1 MGAVLQT
8 RTRNPRL
15 FCTTALAEDLPICL
29 WAEDKLLPILVT
41 PPHVD
46 QEQPVHP
53 TVMETRSVVAS
64 QVSPQTLIP
73 SPDVKLNALSI
84 LIVEWDFSAD
94 PADVSRSQ
102 TPANQTPVVQG
113 QDVQSITQVML
124 SANARLVSSQN
135 LTQLLAAALSASETQ
150 TASADLFAKIK
161 DA

>member
-1 MGAVLQT
+1 M
-8 RTRNPRL
+8 
-15 FCTTALAEDLPICL
+15 
-29 WAEDKLLPILVT
+29 
-41 PPHVD
+41 D
-46 QEQPVHP
+46 QEQPAHP

-64 QVSPQTLIP
+64 QVSPQTQIP

-94 PADVSRSQ
+94 LADVSRSQ
-102 TPANQTPVVQG
+102 IPANQTPVVQG
-113 QDVQSITQVML
+113 QDVQSIMQVML